1 MIPTVV
7 PFISNK
13 PMKPLIKIAALSAVV
28 AVSIL
33 SIGFGVKMMHS
44 SMDDRL
50 AHTFAYLKPAQT
62 ISTQQ
67 PVVMSMRKLNRYVT
81 ATYYEEVLKKAEKQH
96 TFMTNDQL
104 LMIYKVTVEAG
115 FDLSQFSESNIET
128 PTDSTVILTL
138 PKAQLLPQ
146 RSKPSDKQV
155 FKDSNKWTFAEE
167 NELHSQAMQEAREN
181 ALHEGILERAEQ
193 NCRKY
198 MSQLLV
204 AFGYQKDNVTVRFK

>member
-1 MIPTVV
+1 
-7 PFISNK
+7 
-13 PMKPLIKIAALSAVV
+13 MKPLIKIAALSAVV
-28 AVSIL
+28 AVSML
-33 SIGFGVKMMHS
+33 LIGFGVKMMHS